1 MNSLIE
7 KFSLLTVIKYEEMVA
22 LGFEVFDKELP
33 STLLKKVHV
42 IVKTITEIVISTTIM
57 GTNFLTANTLVA
69 IPRNDVVEQITC

>member
-1 MNSLIE
+1 MKVPSTGLRSLTFVPSTRMNSLIE

-42 IVKTITEIVISTTIM
+42 IVKTITEIV
-57 GTNFLTANTLVA
+57 NN
-69 IPRNDVVEQITC
+69 NYEH